1 MSKKTIT
8 ITDLAD
14 VRDGDICTV
23 KIGGRQ
29 YTGPAY
35 TRGDDILVWGDLDA
49 CAHMV
54 ESDISS
60 RSWETEGDM
69 PDPREVA
76 Q

>member
-1 MSKKTIT
+1 MADKTIT

-23 KIGGRQ
+23 KIEGRQ

-35 TRGDDILVWGDLDA
+35 AG
-49 CAHMV
+49 

-69 PDPREVA
+69 PEEEG
-76 Q
+76 

>member
-1 MSKKTIT
+1 MREYRIEYSIQRR
-8 ITDLAD
+8 DDDAD
-14 VRDGDICTV
+14 DEFVE
-23 KIGGRQ
+23 IGFGSS
-29 YTGPAY
+29 GF
-35 TRGDDILVWGDLDA
+35 WGDLDA